1 MKRAWIAILLIA
13 VIPLSAC
20 KSRSDESSDESSEPA
35 SPPVPIK
42 IEPMDNPVVATVRGE
57 PITVKDL
64 DPILIQGYGLNV
76 LLEIVQLDLAREEC
90 AKLHIVV
97 TPQDVDREKS
107 ITLKDL
113 RKSVQSSEPFTT
125 TTQPSLD
132 EEITPQEAQQ
142 LLDQVLAQQ
151 HITQPEF
158 DIWME
163 INANLRKIAEPQ
175 VSAQITDDAVRQQ
188 FNVMYGE
195 KVVVHYIVCWNM
207 SEAADV
213 RRDLAAGKSFEDVA
227 RARSHDRESGPSGG
241 ELPPFTLQDGR
252 FPPEF
257 KQLAFTM
264 KKGDISDPLEIG
276 QFIYIMKLVDRI
288 PPQHAKFED
297 YKDAVRADLYEQA
310 VQAEMTAMRQQLA
323 KMALD
328 SMTIQDPVLAKQWEQ
343 RVQSKNGQIHDMQE
357 IRRRLDQ
364 EHAAATQP
372 SAPPATQPAAPS
384 APASQP

>member
-1 MKRAWIAILLIA
+1 VKRAWIPILLI
-13 VIPLSAC
+13 VLIPLSAC
-20 KSRSDESSDESSEPA
+20 KSRSTESADETGEVP

-42 IEPMDNPVVATVRGE
+42 IEPMDNPVVATIRGE

-64 DPILIQGYGLNV
+64 EPVLIDGYGLNV

-97 TPQDVDREKS
+97 TPQDIDREKE
-107 ITLKDL
+107 ITLRDL
-113 RKSVQSSEPFTT
+113 KRSVQATEPYTT
-125 TTQPSLD
+125 TTQPSVD
-132 EEITPQEAQQ
+132 DDISPQEAQQ
-142 LLDQVLAQQ
+142 LLDQILAQQ

-175 VSAQITDDAVRQQ
+175 VSSQITDDAVRQQ

-207 SEAADV
+207 NEAADV
-213 RRDLAAGKSFEDVA
+213 RRDLAAGKSFEEVA
-227 RARSHDRESGPSGG
+227 RARSHDRESAPSGG

-297 YKDAVRADLYEQA
+297 YKDAVKKDLYEQA
-310 VQAEMTAMRQQLA
+310 VEAEMTAMRQQLA

-328 SMTIQDPVLAKQWEQ
+328 SMTIQDPTLAKQWET
-343 RVQSKNGQIHDMQE
+343 RVASKNGQLHDMQA
-357 IRRRLDQ
+357 IRQRMDQ
-364 EHAAATQP
+364 EHAAATQASGP
-372 SAPPATQPAAPS
+372 SATQPAASP
-384 APASQP
+384 APASRP